1 MKRMQSQQKAKPAVA
16 AVDLARVAMATSQQ
30 LVADASS
37 SDLSFP
43 ASSISLLPF
52 FFSQIPPLVEPSLSS
67 SSPFHASS
75 FHNLHILFVFCFFF
89 SCISAFSSI
98 RCKGPKFPNHMGL
111 EGQREKERAWF
122 LFLCCLFFSLLDMY
136 CSRFCHLIRQFFSS
150 FLFMLV
156 LFCMPWLT
164 RCHISSCLYLCL
176 ANCI

>member
-75 FHNLHILFVFCFFF
+75 FHNLHILFVFCFF

-98 RCKGPKFPNHMGL
+98 RWKGPKFPNHMGL

-122 LFLCCLFFSLLDMY
+122 LFFCRLFYFIRHILLTFLSSDQATLLFLLVHGWIVPYAMANTMSYLFLPISL
-136 CSRFCHLIRQFFSS
+136 
-150 FLFMLV
+150 
-156 LFCMPWLT
+156 
-164 RCHISSCLYLCL
+164 SC
-176 ANCI
+176 

>member
-16 AVDLARVAMATSQQ
+16 AADLARVAMATSQQ

-122 LFLCCLFFSLLDMY
+122 LFLCCLFFLFIRHIPLTFLSSDQAILL
-136 CSRFCHLIRQFFSS
+136 
-150 FLFMLV
+150 FLLVHACLV
-156 LFCMPWLT
+156 LYAMANTMSYLFLP
-164 RCHISSCLYLCL
+164 ISLSC
-176 ANCI
+176 